1 MTLAQEREIPQPI
14 INRINEI
21 DEKLE
26 KAFFEKNELSYLD
39 QVKVQ
44 NFRNQ
49 IKKIYLKYSSKNIQ
63 IKVKTLQSEITTLLN
78 DGDIDVQR
86 YALLDHALKDELNS
100 LKKPTMMTLL
110 DDVRVSSFEE
120 RIDDIYSSNQPNH
133 KELISAEEL
142 MREKDS
148 LLSLI

>member
-44 NFRNQ
+44 NLRNQ

>member
-49 IKKIYLKYSSKNIQ
+49 IKKIYLKYSSKNLQ

>member
-120 RIDDIYSSNQPNH
+120 RIDDIYSSNQPDH

>member
-1 MTLAQEREIPQPI
+1 MTLAQQREIPQPI

>member
-1 MTLAQEREIPQPI
+1 MLVAQDKKIPQPI

-26 KAFFEKNELSYLD
+26 KTFFERNELSYLD

-44 NFRNQ
+44 NFHNQ
-49 IKKIYLKYSSKNIQ
+49 IKKIYLKYTPKETQ
-63 IKVKTLQSEITTLLN
+63 IKVKTLQDEITSLLN

-86 YALLDHALKDELNS
+86 YARLDHELKGILNS

-110 DDVRVSSFEE
+110 DDARVSSFEE
-120 RIDDIYSSNQPNH
+120 RIDDIYSLNQPDH
-133 KELISAEEL
+133 KELISVEEL
-142 MREKDS
+142 MKEKDS

>member
-1 MTLAQEREIPQPI
+1 MTLAQQREIPQPI
-14 INRINEI
+14 INRIYEI

>member
-1 MTLAQEREIPQPI
+1 MTQIQNREIPQPI

-49 IKKIYLKYSSKNIQ
+49 IKKIFLKYSSKQ
-63 IKVKTLQSEITTLLN
+63 VQQKVKILQDEITALLN
-78 DGDIDVQR
+78 EGDIDVQK
-86 YALLDHALKDELNS
+86 YALLDHSLKDELNDI
-100 LKKPTMMTLL
+100 KKPTMMTLL
-110 DDVRVSSFEE
+110 DDVRVSSFED
-120 RIDDIYSSNQPNH
+120 RIDDIYTTNQPAH
-133 KELISAEEL
+133 RELISAEEL
-142 MREKDS
+142 MKEKDS

>member
-39 QVKVQ
+39 RVKVQ

>member
-1 MTLAQEREIPQPI
+1 MTQTQNREIPQPI

-21 DEKLE
+21 DEQLE

-49 IKKIYLKYSSKNIQ
+49 IKKIFLKYSSKQ
-63 IKVKTLQSEITTLLN
+63 VQQKVKTLQGEITVLLN
-78 DGDIDVQR
+78 EGDIDVQK
-86 YALLDHALKDELNS
+86 YALLDYSLKEELNDI
-100 LKKPTMMTLL
+100 KKPTMMTLL

-120 RIDDIYSSNQPNH
+120 RIDDIYTTNQPEH
-133 KELISAEEL
+133 RELISTEEL